1 MLAIYPQPLPGFFI
15 APPVGPSAE
24 LLLIFHCRSTRS
36 PTRLYSLLSLFNHC
50 CKLFWLS
57 AYSEKSITCF
67 SVVFDSLCWSLVA
80 YQNIF
85 LDPYVSLSL
94 CMHSNIIC
102 RWVQRDICIPS
113 TLIFVLL
120 YIIQLFLRNPHGKPR
135 KSQNFTLRGARTLN
149 GRDWCPKA
157 EIGNIQ
163 RAESRN
169 RNPSCCKLSSF
180 LAIIVDW
187 NSQGHPFIL

>member
-1 MLAIYPQPLPGFFI
+1 MLAIHPQPLPEIFI
-15 APPVGPSAE
+15 TPLAGSSMGH
-24 LLLIFHCRSTRS
+24 LLIFTV
-36 PTRLYSLLSLFNHC
+36 
-50 CKLFWLS
+50 
-57 AYSEKSITCF
+57 A
-67 SVVFDSLCWSLVA
+67 CWSLVA

-85 LDPYVSLSL
+85 SDPYVSLSL
-94 CMHSNIIC
+94 CMHSRIIC

-157 EIGNIQ
+157 EIGNIL

>member
-15 APPVGPSAE
+15 APLVGPSAE

-36 PTRLYSLLSLFNHC
+36 PTLLYSLLSLFNHC

-120 YIIQLFLRNPHGKPR
+120 YIIQLFLRNSHGKPR

-149 GRDWCPKA
+149 GRDC
-157 EIGNIQ
+157 GV
-163 RAESRN
+163 
-169 RNPSCCKLSSF
+169 RNPKWEL
-180 LAIIVDW
+180 
-187 NSQGHPFIL
+187 

>member
-1 MLAIYPQPLPGFFI
+1 MGH
-15 APPVGPSAE
+15 
-24 LLLIFHCRSTRS
+24 LLIFHCRSTRS
-36 PTRLYSLLSLFNHC
+36 LIRLYSLRSLFNRW
-50 CKLFWLS
+50 CKFFWLS
-57 AYSEKSITCF
+57 ACSEKSIACF
-67 SVVFDSLCWSLVA
+67 SVIFDGLCWSLVA
-80 YQNIF
+80 YENIF
-85 LDPYVSLSL
+85 SDPYVSLSL
-94 CMHSNIIC
+94 CMHSHIIC
-102 RWVQRDICIPS
+102 RWVQRDVCISS

-120 YIIQLFLRNPHGKPR
+120 YIIQLFLRHPHGKPR

-157 EIGNIQ
+157 EIGNIL

>member
-1 MLAIYPQPLPGFFI
+1 MRFLNTLYKISPMLAIHPQPLPEIFI
-15 APPVGPSAE
+15 TPLAGSSMGH
-24 LLLIFHCRSTRS
+24 LLIFTV
-36 PTRLYSLLSLFNHC
+36 
-50 CKLFWLS
+50 
-57 AYSEKSITCF
+57 A
-67 SVVFDSLCWSLVA
+67 CWSLVA

-85 LDPYVSLSL
+85 SDPYVSLSL
-94 CMHSNIIC
+94 CMHSHIIC
-102 RWVQRDICIPS
+102 PRMQRDVCISS

-135 KSQNFTLRGARTLN
+135 KSQNFTLRGACTLN

-157 EIGNIQ
+157 EIGNIL